1 MVGRNKMKD
10 WKASVRTWEKKTVTG
25 RSVPAS
31 DYIVDQMNGT
41 LPESKQASED
51 LIERVRKL
59 QEGI

>member
-10 WKASVRTWEKKTVTG
+10 WKASVRTWEKKKGTG

-31 DYIVDQMNGT
+31 NYIIDQMNGN
-41 LPESKQASED
+41 LPEAKQASEE
-51 LIERVRKL
+51 LIERVKKL